1 MKQVD
6 QYQGDESD
14 SVVKAYVKDINIPYA
29 DPPKVFDFDVLSQE
43 TKRDIYAYF
52 FRRRYT

>member
-1 MKQVD
+1 MKEVD

-29 DPPKVFDFDVLSQE
+29 DPPKVFDFNVLSQE
-43 TKRDIYAYF
+43 TKRDIYGYF

>member
-6 QYQGDESD
+6 QYQEDESD
-14 SVVKAYVKDINIPYA
+14 PVSKAYIKNKNIPYA
-29 DPPKVFDFDVLSQE
+29 DPPKVFDFNTLSQE

-52 FRRRYT
+52 FRRRYI